1 MSVEALEIARTL
13 EPARADLAWVFPG
26 QGSQEVGMGRDI
38 FDRYSEA
45 RDLLCRADEVLDMPL
60 TRLCFEGPE
69 EQLRRTEYQQ
79 PAVVAV
85 SLAYLAA
92 ARGKHEAVATLPA
105 CVAGHSLGEYS
116 ALMAAGVLNFDD
128 GIRLVRE
135 RGRLMQLAGDRN
147 PGTLAAVMGLD
158 ESALE
163 EVCQEAGAEICNL
176 NTANQIVIGGEH
188 SAVSRAMDL
197 ARARGARKIVPLNVS
212 AAFHSSLMQLAAAG
226 MREAVQALHFQDP
239 VVPIVA
245 NCSGEPVRT
254 AEEVQSELIRQ
265 VSTAVQWRRSV
276 ATMVQAG
283 VSTFVE
289 IGPGKVLSGLIRQI
303 DRSVRLLNIGKAED
317 VEPQPMT
324 EPGRED

>member
-1 MSVEALEIARTL
+1 VAVESLHVDSGVDA
-13 EPARADLAWVFPG
+13 PRADLAWVFPG
-26 QGSQEVGMGRDI
+26 QGSQEVGMGRDV
-38 FDRYSEA
+38 FDRYFEA
-45 RDLLCRADEVLDMPL
+45 RDLLRRADEVLDMPL

-69 EQLRRTEYQQ
+69 DQLRQTEYQQ

-92 ARGKHEAVATLPA
+92 ARGKHEAVESLPA
-105 CVAGHSLGEYS
+105 YVAGHSLGEYS
-116 ALMAAGVLNFDD
+116 ALIAAGVLGFED

-135 RGRLMQLAGDRN
+135 RGRLMQVAGDRS

-163 EVCQEAGAEICNL
+163 EVCQEAGAEICNV
-176 NTANQIVIGGEH
+176 NSANQIVIGGEH
-188 SAVSRAMDL
+188 DAVARAMDL

-212 AAFHSSLMQLAAAG
+212 AAFHSSLMQLAARG
-226 MREAVQALHFQDP
+226 MADAVQPLQFRDP

-245 NCSGEPVRT
+245 NCSGVAIST
-254 AEEVQSELIRQ
+254 GAAVKDELIRQ

-276 ATMVQAG
+276 VSMVEAG

-289 IGPGKVLSGLIRQI
+289 IGPGRVLSGLIRQI
-303 DRSVRLLNIGKAED
+303 DRNVRLFNKGKAD
-317 VEPQPMT
+317 DMEPSDLP
-324 EPGRED
+324 EPSS